1 MRKTT
6 NVAVIGCGYW
16 GPNLIRNFRSLPDC
30 NLVAICDTKQERLSH
45 MRNMYPGTK
54 VTSDY
59 REVIEDP
66 DIHAIAV
73 ATPVNSHYDLANEA
87 LLAGKHTFIEKPMA
101 LSSAECRELVEL
113 GENKNLT
120 VMVGHTF
127 VYSTPVM
134 KIKEIVDHG
143 DIGELLYISSQRLNL
158 GLFQKDINVAWDL
171 APHDVSIIL
180 FVMGHA
186 PSSVNCQGKE
196 HMHSGVEGVTNMS
209 LNFSNGGFATVQSSW
224 LDPNKVRRMTFVG
237 TKRMILYDDNEPLEK
252 IKIYDKRVEVP
263 PHYDTFAEFQYAYH
277 YGDMYAPYLNQVE
290 PLKVQCQH
298 FLDCIR
304 TGEKPLSSGMEGL
317 QVVQILEA
325 ASESLRMGGAK
336 VDIDYAT
343 EVDHGVTTRKVNV
356 RRAGKHSISTPERG
370 ASIELGLV
378 AR

>member
-1 MRKTT
+1 MRRTT
-6 NVAVIGCGYW
+6 DVAVVGCGYW

-30 NLVAICDTKQERLSH
+30 SLVAICDTKQERLSH
-45 MRNMYPGTK
+45 MRNTYPGTK

-59 REVIEDP
+59 REVMEDP
-66 DIHAIAV
+66 DIHAVAV
-73 ATPVNSHYDLANEA
+73 ATPVNSHFDLARAA

-101 LSSAECRELVEL
+101 PTSAECRALVEL
-113 GENKNLT
+113 GESKNLT

-127 VYSTPVM
+127 IYSTPVR

-186 PSSVNCQGKE
+186 PSSINCQGKE

-277 YGDMYAPYLNQVE
+277 YGDMYAPYLSQVE
-290 PLKVQCQH
+290 PLKSQCQH

-304 TGEKPLSSGMEGL
+304 TGEKPLSSGVEGL
-317 QVVQILEA
+317 QVVQVLEA
-325 ASESLRMGGAK
+325 ASESLRRGGAK

-343 EVDHGVTTRKVNV
+343 GVDHPLAKKNGKV
-356 RRAGKHSISTPERG
+356 RRVGRHSLSTPETS

>member
-1 MRKTT
+1 MQKII
-6 NVAVIGCGYW
+6 NIAVIGCGYW
-16 GPNLIRNFRSLPDC
+16 GPNLIRNFRSVPNC
-30 NLVAICDTKQERLSH
+30 NLVAVCDMKAERLSH
-45 MRNMYPGTK
+45 MQNLYSGIKITA
-54 VTSDY
+54 DY
-59 REVIEDP
+59 REVVENS
-66 DIHAIAV
+66 DIHAVAI
-73 ATPVNSHYDLANEA
+73 ATPVFSHLELGRQA
-87 LLAGKHTFIEKPMA
+87 LLGGKHTFIEKPMA
-101 LSSAECRELVEL
+101 SSSAQCRELIGLAEKK
-113 GENKNLT
+113 GLT
-120 VMVGHTF
+120 LMVGHTF
-127 VYSTPVM
+127 IYSTPVR
-134 KIKEIVDHG
+134 KIKEIVDYG
-143 DIGELLYISSQRLNL
+143 DIGELLYVTSQRLNL

-263 PHYDTFAEFQYAYH
+263 PHYDTFAEFQFAYH

-298 FLDCIR
+298 FLDCIK
-304 TGEKPLSSGMEGL
+304 TGEKPLSSGLEGL
-317 QVVQILEA
+317 QVVQVLEA
-325 ASESLRMGGAK
+325 ASESLRRGGAK
-336 VDIDYAT
+336 VDIDYAAA
-343 EVDHGVTTRKVNV
+343 VDHLLAKRKGKV
-356 RRAGKHSISTPERG
+356 RRVGEDGLSTPERV
-370 ASIELGLV
+370 ASIELGLI